1 MENFS
6 DNKGTLQKSQKTSAS
21 PAALGPAKPVI
32 LRSEPEVRTEDAC
45 HRAERGLFLTAA
57 CKILVLKADGEYTV
71 ILESVAIGAGR
82 QTSYVMQESG
92 ITGMM
97 NHGSSAGGGCKS
109 LTKRVSFSRS
119 ETLFVIIKILLYN
132 LSYRSC
138 NILCSHTVLLKK
150 VCRLS

>member
-57 CKILVLKADGEYTV
+57 CKMLVLKTMANT
-71 ILESVAIGAGR
+71 LLFLSLSPSVPGGR
-82 QTSYVMQESG
+82 HLTICRSQELQ
-92 ITGMM
+92 
-97 NHGSSAGGGCKS
+97 A
-109 LTKRVSFSRS
+109 
-119 ETLFVIIKILLYN
+119 
-132 LSYRSC
+132 
-138 NILCSHTVLLKK
+138 
-150 VCRLS
+150 

>member
-82 QTSYVMQESG
+82 QTSYVMRQSRM
-92 ITGMM
+92 TGLMS
-97 NHGSSAGGGCKS
+97 HGSSTGVAAKA
-109 LTKRVSFSRS
+109 
-119 ETLFVIIKILLYN
+119 
-132 LSYRSC
+132 
-138 NILCSHTVLLKK
+138 
-150 VCRLS
+150 

>member
-32 LRSEPEVRTEDAC
+32 LRSEPEVRTEYAC

-82 QTSYVMQESG
+82 QTSYVMRQSRM
-92 ITGMM
+92 TGLMS
-97 NHGSSAGGGCKS
+97 HGSSTGVAAKA
-109 LTKRVSFSRS
+109 
-119 ETLFVIIKILLYN
+119 
-132 LSYRSC
+132 
-138 NILCSHTVLLKK
+138 
-150 VCRLS
+150 